1 MTEAYLL
8 ALIGTLL
15 LLVAIRIVVPGL
27 PVQRWTRPI
36 RRLDAL
42 LVLVGDVGL
51 VLHCAAMFARPFAMG
66 IPGVS
71 ALVPAVNALG
81 TTSLLLYIAPAALV
95 LVGLRR
101 LWPPV
106 PAVVLI
112 PLVAVGVTMYD
123 GGPLRVHLAAISVAV
138 VLLAAAPLL
147 FVSAIGPAAPARR
160 RRGLSSRM

>member
-27 PVQRWTRPI
+27 PVQRWMRPI

-51 VLHCAAMFARPFAMG
+51 VLHCTAMFARPFAMG

-81 TTSLLLYIAPAALV
+81 ITSLLLYLAPAALV

-112 PLVAVGVTMYD
+112 ALVAVGATMYD
-123 GGPLRVHLAAISVAV
+123 GGPLRVHLMAISVAV

-147 FVSAIGPAAPARR
+147 FVLAVGPTAPARR
-160 RRGLSSRM
+160 R